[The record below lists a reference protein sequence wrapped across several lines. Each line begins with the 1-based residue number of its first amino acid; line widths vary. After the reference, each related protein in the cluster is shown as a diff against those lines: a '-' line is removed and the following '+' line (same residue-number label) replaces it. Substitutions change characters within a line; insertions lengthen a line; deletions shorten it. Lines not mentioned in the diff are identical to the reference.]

1 MYIMMIISDLDTILK
16 CIVVCDSLLTEAD
29 AGHSEFV
36 DEVFENQTR
45 YPGGE
50 WAAASEPYTDV
61 VWRSLHMCN
70 M

>member
-1 MYIMMIISDLDTILK
+1 M
-16 CIVVCDSLLTEAD
+16 CDSLLTEAD
-29 AGHSEFV
+29 AGHSEFL

-61 VWRSLHMCN
+61 VRYISLYLQHTVPLTLIGQW
-70 M
+70 

>member
-1 MYIMMIISDLDTILK
+1 MI
-16 CIVVCDSLLTEAD
+16 CDSLLTEAD

-50 WAAASEPYTDV
+50 WVAASEPYTDV
-61 VWRSLHMCN
+61 VRILVPLTLIVGR
-70 M
+70 

>member
-1 MYIMMIISDLDTILK
+1 M
-16 CIVVCDSLLTEAD
+16 CDSLLTEAD

-61 VWRSLHMCN
+61 VRISVHVQYTVP
-70 M
+70 

>member
-1 MYIMMIISDLDTILK
+1 M
-16 CIVVCDSLLTEAD
+16 CDSLLMEAD

-61 VWRSLHMCN
+61 VRISVCTYNIQYL
-70 M
+70 